1 MRFGQMRY
9 SSRILL
15 LAAATF
21 AFVGANILADTAGRY
36 RFGINETTSLPNWA
50 FVIDRSNRQPKRDQL
65 VQFIAPDNP
74 YYQHGSPFVKHVWG
88 LPGDKVERRGREYF
102 VAGRD
107 AGFAKPF
114 SQTGRATSLG
124 PVGVIPPG
132 HYYVGTA
139 SKDSLDSRYGEIGW
153 IAADHLIGVAE
164 PVL

>member
-1 MRFGQMRY
+1 MRMR
-9 SSRILL
+9 SRILV

-21 AFVGANILADTAGRY
+21 AFVGARNLADMAGRY

-50 FVIDRSNRQPKRDQL
+50 FIIDRGNRRPKRDQL

-74 YYQHGSPFVKHVWG
+74 YYPHGSPFVKHIWG
-88 LPGDKVERRGREYF
+88 LPGDRVERRGREYYI
-102 VAGRD
+102 GERD
-107 AGFAKPF
+107 LGFAKPF
-114 SQTGRATSLG
+114 SQTGKATSLG
-124 PVGVIPPG
+124 PVGVIPAG

-153 IAADHLIGVAE
+153 ISADRIVGVAE

>member
-1 MRFGQMRY
+1 M
-9 SSRILL
+9 STSARILL
-15 LAAATF
+15 MAAATF
-21 AFVGANILADTAGRY
+21 AFVCAENLADMAGRY

-50 FVIDRSNRQPKRDQL
+50 FIVDRNNRRPRRDQL
-65 VQFIAPDNP
+65 VQFVAPDNP
-74 YYQHGSPFVKHVWG
+74 YYLHGSPFVKHVWG
-88 LPGDKVERRGREYF
+88 LPGDRVERRGREYYIG
-102 VAGRD
+102 GRD
-107 AGFAKPF
+107 LGFAKPF
-114 SQTGRATSLG
+114 SQTGRPTSLG